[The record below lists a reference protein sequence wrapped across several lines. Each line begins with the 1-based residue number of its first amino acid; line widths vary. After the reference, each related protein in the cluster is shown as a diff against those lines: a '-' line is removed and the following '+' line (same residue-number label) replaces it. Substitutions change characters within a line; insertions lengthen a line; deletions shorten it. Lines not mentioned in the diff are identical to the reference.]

1 MNKKNLLTA
10 LAVFMTIGTGT
21 GFAQMMGSG
30 QHMYGGQGTG
40 PGQEMMEGAGQQ
52 QDNPQAQQQNYP
64 YQMYPGMM
72 GHGYGGYGMGPG
84 MMGYG
89 GYGMGPGM
97 MGYGRG
103 MQPGMMGGYG
113 YGMGPGMMGY
123 GHGMHPGMMGYG
135 MGPGMMSG
143 YGYGMGPGRM
153 GYGSQEEYKKY
164 QENQVKFLDE
174 TKELRRK
181 LHSMKFDFSEEA
193 RDPEANREK
202 LQEMEKEMYELHE
215 KIRAKAVQ

>member
-1 MNKKNLLTA
+1 MMDNTPGVIPGIKQTIIVKKEVVMKKVILVTA
-10 LAVFMTIGTGT
+10 LAMGMAIGAGSAT
-21 GFAQMMGSG
+21 AQMMGGG

-52 QDNPQAQQQNYP
+52 QANPQAPQQNYP
-64 YQMYPGMM
+64 YQMYPGMTGYGYGMGPGMM

-84 MMGYG
+84 MMG

-97 MGYGRG
+97 MGYG
-103 MQPGMMGGYG
+103 
-113 YGMGPGMMGY
+113 YGMGRGMY
-123 GHGMHPGMMGYG
+123 
-135 MGPGMMSG
+135 
-143 YGYGMGPGRM
+143 PGRM